1 MATPDTDQTVFLRDS
16 SGLVKSI
23 GKWGAILFG
32 VHCISLS
39 SSGFIPFSWVA
50 SNWPGADIAGLL
62 IVSMGVSLIHGYTF
76 AAIGASIPRSGAD
89 YILASRF
96 LNPIVAFVG
105 SWTLVI
111 FSGVVVGGL
120 LAFIPKSAIP
130 ALLQP
135 MAIIF
140 KNPSYS
146 AIAIYASTPG
156 GTVIIGTGALLIT
169 FALML
174 LPTRIILKTLS
185 IGLILGVIAWLIIYF
200 SLWSGSGPDAFKNAW
215 NTFVG
220 PTSSFGSYDARL
232 SLAQR
237 AGMTTQHGPY
247 IMTLAGLIMGFWIFY
262 GYYIP
267 TFFAGEVRKAN
278 SGWTLVTAS
287 WASIIIAGSIFII
300 GALLLERLVPQQW
313 IAAEGYI
320 ANNPEA
326 VTAAAG
332 KPVPGFPWI
341 TFYAAILKPN
351 IYLVGFVAF
360 AWIFTLI
367 NLAQTYF
374 FYASRI
380 IFAWSFDR
388 IIPKRFAHVSA
399 KTNSPV
405 YSILAIAVLAEI
417 GLIDAAYS
425 GPLNTQLTFAFFA
438 VITQIVSVIAI
449 IIFPFK
455 ARREFNVLPGF
466 VRYKIAHKIPVITVV
481 SSVTLIYLVW
491 MIVASFLY
499 PAVGIASPSRT
510 LSLLFILIVS
520 GLVVFLCAKWYRNK
534 YDKIDIS
541 KIYQRV
547 PPA

>member
-1 MATPDTDQTVFLRDS
+1 MAKLDQTVFLRDS
-16 SGLVKSI
+16 SGLTKSI
-23 GKWGAILFG
+23 GTWGAILFG

-50 SNWPGADIAGLL
+50 SNWPGADIVGLL
-62 IVSMGVSLIHGYTF
+62 LISMAVSLLHGYTF
-76 AAIGASIPRSGAD
+76 ASIGASVPRSGAD

-96 LNPIVAFVG
+96 LNPMLAFIG

-111 FSGVVVGGL
+111 FSGIVVGGL

-130 ALLQP
+130 ALMQP

-140 KNPSYS
+140 KNESYS
-146 AIAIYASTPG
+146 AFAAYASTPTG
-156 GTVIIGTGALLIT
+156 IMILGTGALLIT
-169 FALML
+169 FGLML
-174 LPTRIILKTLS
+174 LPTRIILRTLS
-185 IGLILGVIAWLIIYF
+185 IGLVLGILAWAIIYW
-200 SLWSGSGPDAFKNAW
+200 SLWSGSGPDSFKHAW
-215 NTFVG
+215 NTFMGSTG
-220 PTSSFGSYDARL
+220 PYGSFDARIE
-232 SLAQR
+232 LAKN

-267 TFFAGEVRKAN
+267 TFFAGEVRRAN
-278 SGWTLVTAS
+278 TGWTLVTAS
-287 WASIIIAGSIFII
+287 WASIIISGGIFIG
-300 GALLLERLVPQQW
+300 GALLLEHRVHIPEIW
-313 IAAEGYI
+313 IASEGYI
-320 ANNPEA
+320 SNNPDA

-332 KPVPGFPWI
+332 QPVTGFPWI

-351 IYLVGFVAF
+351 FYLVVFVAI

-388 IIPKRFAHVSA
+388 IIPKRFAHVSP

-405 YSILAIAVLAEI
+405 YSILSIAVLAEI
-417 GLIDAAYS
+417 GLVDAAYN

-449 IIFPFK
+449 IIFPFR
-455 ARREFNVLPGF
+455 ARSEFDVLPGF
-466 VRYKIAHKIPVITVV
+466 VRYKIGKIPVLTVLA
-481 SSVTLIYLVW
+481 SLTLVYLLWLV
-491 MIVASFLY
+491 VASFLY

-510 LSLLFILIVS
+510 LFLLFVLVVS
-520 GLVVFLCAKWYRNK
+520 GSMVFLTAKWYRRK
-534 YDKIDIS
+534 YNKIDIS